1 MKTQGCDEMAT
12 PKVQRKRDAIRHVV
26 DTLGSDMF
34 TTDEVWASGR
44 RMLASGQPWPAY
56 LKRAFA
62 RISSKTQ
69 LGTAMARH
77 PDFGRVDGGD
87 HDGRL
92 TMGSGIDRVRT
103 AMWRLR

>member
-1 MKTQGCDEMAT
+1 MAT
-12 PKVQRKRDAIRHVV
+12 PKVQRKRDAISHVV
-26 DTLGSDMF
+26 DAVGSDIF
-34 TTDEVWASGR
+34 TTDEVWATGQ
-44 RMLASGQPWPAY
+44 RMLATNQPWPRY

-92 TMGSGIDRVRT
+92 TIGSGLDRVRT
-103 AMWRLR
+103 AMWQRR